1 MRYLYALFATA
12 VAFAII
18 YAVYYQASGADGLG
32 FEGTQISIVGVVS
45 TAIVLIF
52 GIFFGCLFRRL
63 GGPDRA
69 VDVVSEI
76 IGVTRSSSFIAALC
90 VSPFVFFAI
99 YAIVNGA
106 PGDPASYL
114 LAFQNG
120 FFCQAIFNRMFKED
134 GRPTLDQNSPQAPG
148 GGLAGGAKP

>member
-1 MRYLYALFATA
+1 MRTLYSLFALV
-12 VAFAII
+12 VAFAAI

-32 FEGTQISIVGVVS
+32 FEGSEVSIVGVVG
-45 TAIVLIF
+45 TALVLLF

-63 GGPDRA
+63 GGRDRQ
-69 VDVVSEI
+69 VDVLKEVLAVI
-76 IGVTRSSSFIAALC
+76 RSSSFIAALC

-99 YAIVNGA
+99 YAIVNGS

-134 GRPTLDQNSPQAPG
+134 GQPVVAASSPRK
-148 GGLAGGAKP
+148 AKAR